1 MKQTV
6 KGTCHVICRDR
17 YGNII
22 EEYDETYETEVVSSR
37 FDNYYRTLENLYTPK
52 SKALWSNGHYYQCVD
67 EENGIWE
74 RTR

>member
-6 KGTCHVICRDR
+6 KGTCHVIRRDR

-37 FDNYYRTLENLYTPK
+37 FEIITTEL
-52 SKALWSNGHYYQCVD
+52 
-67 EENGIWE
+67 
-74 RTR
+74 

>member
-6 KGTCHVICRDR
+6 KGTCHVIRRDR

-37 FDNYYRTLENLYTPK
+37 FDNYYRTIVDSVYLIYN
-52 SKALWSNGHYYQCVD
+52 NGD
-67 EENGIWE
+67 LLLG
-74 RTR
+74 R